1 MRDGHEVLKKL
12 DSMIDIREGL
22 AKDFP
27 DKYPE
32 GDWSCYMS
40 RDSILE
46 IRNALY
52 AGIRL
57 LQQQEENAMRA
68 DLCNAI
74 KLRNQERE
82 WLPTGTRRQWAWAIA
97 FFTIG
102 SFIGNT
108 LARLWILP

>member
-1 MRDGHEVLKKL
+1 MTAAHEVLKQL

-27 DKYPE
+27 DRYPE
-32 GDWSCYMS
+32 GNWFCYMS
-40 RDSILE
+40 RGSILE

-57 LQQQEENAMRA
+57 LRQQEENAMRA

-74 KLRNQERE
+74 KLRDQERE
-82 WLPTGTRRQWAWAIA
+82 WFPTGTWRQWAWVTV

-102 SFIGNT
+102 SIIGNT
-108 LARLWILP
+108 IARLWILP